1 VIWIY
6 ISYFGVGY
14 FLRNRQNRVEL
25 APAFVNRSNLF
36 SVHSEFAAKMRQ
48 KLGVPEFVK
57 LRMLAQRKQ
66 VQIAFFCNFLPAW
79 EELARKIYGKPHCF
93 FEHRQLI
100 VETMKHSY
108 LPQLEAFYGCSITHF
123 YIFEAHYF
131 DNIIYGFTAKLF
143 SDPLFKDLDAH
154 HAPLEEKLGNAFAAR
169 IRQQYGRGPAY
180 TLVAFLDNRFLT
192 FFVNGLLAPFHR
204 RFVETDPS
212 ALDIT
217 TKMLKELIVDAVDFV
232 CREHYGQTYETFVEI
247 DLAGNQLVAL
257 VIVDPL
263 TEQDFSFE

>member
-1 VIWIY
+1 LGLV
-6 ISYFGVGY
+6 V
-14 FLRNRQNRVEL
+14 FLKNRQNRADL
-25 APAFVNRSNLF
+25 TPAFANRSNLF

-48 KLGVPEFVK
+48 NLGVPEFVK
-57 LRMLAQRKQ
+57 LRMIAQRKQ
-66 VQIAFFCNFLPAW
+66 VQIAFFGNYLPAW
-79 EELARKIYGKPHCF
+79 EELARKTYGKPHSF

-108 LPQLEAFYGCSITHF
+108 LPQLEAFYGCSITNF

-143 SDPLFKDLDAH
+143 SVPLFKDVDAH
-154 HAPLEEKLGNAFAAR
+154 HASLEEKLGNVFAAR
-169 IRQQYGRGPAY
+169 IRQQYGRGPTG
-180 TLVAFLDNRFLT
+180 TLVAFLDNRFLA
-192 FFVNGLLAPFHR
+192 FFVNGLLAPFHS
-204 RFVETDPS
+204 RFMEEEPS
-212 ALDIT
+212 ALEII
-217 TKMLKELIVDAVDFV
+217 TKMLKELIIDTVDYV

-257 VIVDPL
+257 TIVAPL